1 MNCLMSN
8 AIMYYICLMQKALMM
23 EKLID
28 KSTKKIEN
36 INTDFKRFLIKKIN
50 WDRRLIGIKGARGTG
65 KTTMLLQYIRE
76 NYGIT
81 DEVLYLSLDDIYF
94 SENKL
99 VDLADTFVKMGGRF
113 LFLDEVHKYL
123 NWSREIKN
131 IYDDYP
137 ELKIVFT
144 GSSILEIDKSESD
157 LSRRSIIY
165 ELPVLSL
172 REYIALKHGVELAF
186 HTLSDI
192 LLNHREIAAQIN
204 KKVKPIKELKNYN
217 QSGAYPFFKEAG
229 QEYSDHIERI
239 INLILETDLPA
250 FTSIDFNSIIKLKQL
265 LLVISESVPFQPN
278 ISRLS
283 VKIGV
288 TRDTLIKYLFYLEK
302 AHLISLLRSNTKGI
316 SKMAKP
322 EKIFMNNN
330 NLMFALQPEL
340 ANQGTIRETFFQ
352 NQLSV
357 KHKINLPQKG
367 DFIVDN
373 KYVFEIG
380 GKTKTKKQ
388 IIGVQN
394 AYIVPDNLEYGYHNS
409 IPLWLFGFLY

>member
-1 MNCLMSN
+1 
-8 AIMYYICLMQKALMM
+8 M
-23 EKLID
+23 ENLIN

-65 KTTMLLQYIRE
+65 KTTLLLQYIRE
-76 NYGIT
+76 NYGLS
-81 DEVLYLSLDDIYF
+81 DEVLYVSLDDIYF

-99 VDLADTFVKMGGRF
+99 VTLADTFAKIGGRF
-113 LFLDEVHKYL
+113 LFLDEVHKYPG
-123 NWSREIKN
+123 WSREIKN

-157 LSRRSIIY
+157 LSRRSVVY

-172 REYIALKHGVELAF
+172 REYVALKGGVNLEVYS
-186 HTLSDI
+186 LSDI
-192 LLNHREIAAQIN
+192 LSNHKEIVAGIN
-204 KKVKPIKELKNYN
+204 RKIKPIKELKEYN
-217 QSGAYPFFKEAG
+217 QSGAYPFFIEAG
-229 QEYSDHIERI
+229 KEYSNHIERI

-250 FTSIDFNSIIKLKQL
+250 FTSIDFASIVKLKQL
-265 LLVISESVPFQPN
+265 LYVISESVPFQPN

-283 VKIGV
+283 VKIGT
-288 TRDTLIKYLFYLEK
+288 TRDTLIRYLSYLEK

-322 EKIFMNNN
+322 DKIYLNNN
-330 NLMFALQPEL
+330 NLMFALQPGQV
-340 ANQGTIRETFFQ
+340 NPGTIRETFFQ

-357 KHKINLPQKG
+357 KHKVDLPQKG
-367 DFIVDN
+367 DFIVDD
-373 KYVFEIG
+373 KYVFEVG
-380 GKTKTKKQ
+380 GKTKHKNKSL
-388 IIGVQN
+388 I
-394 AYIVPDNLEYGYHNS
+394 
-409 IPLWLFGFLY
+409 